1 MHKNTEM
8 MEIDGGLIAL
18 QRIRKRSSSMHRL
31 GSTTSEYAD
40 NDLELSLWLQV
51 LEDTVQLH
59 GEHHVTL
66 DLELAACEQLLT
78 ALLASSQSNEVLLS
92 NGDGDIT
99 LASTLGEGTSTILQV
114 QGTDDLTV
122 GSLDVEDEHS
132 LGLLDQCLTLLL

>member
-1 MHKNTEM
+1 
-8 MEIDGGLIAL
+8 
-18 QRIRKRSSSMHRL
+18 MHRL

-66 DLELAACEQLLT
+66 ELAACEQFLT
-78 ALLASSQSNEVLLS
+78 AL
-92 NGDGDIT
+92 

-114 QGTDDLTV
+114 QGTDNLTV
-122 GSLDVEDEHS
+122 GSLDFEDEHS